1 MSHKLLV
8 EWSWI
13 TGLSKQDIL
22 AFISLHFSE
31 ELIDTLE
38 TSKIIANNVVVH
50 ISDYKDP
57 DAQLTEYSTED
68 FKQKL
73 DSLPP
78 SQQAEL
84 LTGVIA
90 WINYWDEIVV
100 FNQDFVFELY
110 SVLMWKSLE
119 EAEVEYLAWLSTPE
133 IIKAYK
139 IWVISHELWHSI
151 YDLKINATPLQHEWK
166 EITDTFWPVSKYV
179 QQYVVWDDIYYE
191 ENFTESLR
199 IYTTNPQYLY
209 KKYPRIYMFILSNFP
224 DISV

>member
-13 TGLSKQDIL
+13 AGLSKQDIL

-38 TSKIIANNVVVH
+38 TSKIITDNVVVH

-57 DAQLTEYSTED
+57 NAQLTEYSTEV

-119 EAEVEYLAWLSTPE
+119 EAEVEYLAWLSVPE

-139 IWVISHELWHSI
+139 IWVIPHELWHSI
-151 YDLKINATPLQHEWK
+151 YDLKINDTPLQHEWK
-166 EITDTFWPVSKYV
+166 EITDAFWPVTKYV

-209 KKYPRIYMFILSNFP
+209 KKYPRIYMFILCNFP